1 MDRIDIR
8 VAVDP
13 VGRIELA
20 SQELGESSA
29 DIRGR
34 VMEARA
40 RAAHRFKGEKWKLNA
55 EIPARA
61 LRRDYA
67 PDREA
72 LNFLHD
78 ELDQERITA
87 RGLHKAVR
95 LAWTLAD
102 LSDKNKPGLVEVKR
116 AYQLRGEGY

>member
-8 VAVDP
+8 VTVDP

-20 SQELGESSA
+20 SQDLGESSS
-29 DIRGR
+29 DIRAR
-34 VMEARA
+34 VVAARA
-40 RAAHRFKGEKWKLNA
+40 RAAERFKDLPWKLNS

-67 PDREA
+67 PHREA
-72 LNFLHD
+72 MNFLHD
-78 ELDQERITA
+78 ELDQERISA
-87 RGLHKAVR
+87 RGLHKVIR

-102 LSDKNKPGLVEVKR
+102 LAGKEKPGLREVQG
-116 AYQLRGEGY
+116 AFQLRNGGY

>member
-8 VAVDP
+8 VTVDP
-13 VGRIELA
+13 VSRVELA

-29 DIRGR
+29 DIRTR
-34 VMEARA
+34 VIEARKL
-40 RAAHRFKGEKWKLNA
+40 AAIRFKDEKWSLNA

-67 PDREA
+67 PARDA
-72 LNFLHD
+72 MNFLHD

-87 RGLHKAVR
+87 RGLHKVIR

-102 LSDKNKPGLVEVKR
+102 LSGGERPTLENVQR
-116 AYQLRGEGY
+116 AHRLRD